1 MGSAPNLGILI
12 EDLVAAVAQAVFDDA
27 ASFLVGGANALRAAG
42 YGANSGALGRITGN
56 RADQSTDDCTTGVC
70 TAGLG
75 TDNTTCSAPCASG
88 YCEDGYICINVE
100 GASEEIAVSENTV
113 SGNRWNVRKKGQIYI
128 LEYDSGEL
136 VEKFNEIEIA
146 EEDFNLI
153 KEGKVDIKFLRNKY
167 LLSE

>member
-1 MGSAPNLGILI
+1 MKKFRI
-12 EDLVAAVAQAVFDDA
+12 V
-27 ASFLVGGANALRAAG
+27 
-42 YGANSGALGRITGN
+42 SGKKYYP
-56 RADQSTDDCTTGVC
+56 S
-70 TAGLG
+70 
-75 TDNTTCSAPCASG
+75 
-88 YCEDGYICINVE
+88 
-100 GASEEIAVSENTV
+100 SEEIAVSENTV

-153 KEGKVDIKFLRNKY
+153 KEGKIDIKFLRNKY